1 MLAVRALKILHAE
14 HGMKKS
20 FLKLFVLTSLV
31 FAFAV
36 SVTTLKVKASD
47 TEVTGVLSTNIA
59 GGWGN
64 GIAVE
69 FTPGLALGTY
79 WEAINT
85 SKLVLKNAKGEI
97 VPITTAETV
106 GDQIAINRNLG
117 FNYYGYTLTIQ
128 SGFQVIRTSD
138 SHAFP
143 PIVVT
148 EKTYVFRGDVATGG
162 YWVLYTAL
170 TDLGVDDNSLELTV
184 GGATHQIVPTLTPET
199 ANPII
204 LYESAD
210 AEIATVST
218 SGLVTAVAEGSTTVT
233 VFAGSYTEVI
243 NVTVSP
249 AVGVQNGILIT
260 TPEKKITTFKGYAY
274 DLSLLTA
281 VVAYE
286 GGGTGAAIVVT
297 PEKITGTFD
306 KDTVGTYTLTL
317 TDGAFSDT
325 FTVEVVAVPAIAAR
339 GTTAGTDFGNNSGWG
354 NFYVVFDSPDIGQYL
369 NLHEEALT
377 QVQGK
382 VSVFGEYTHIT
393 SIKNLGGGR
402 YEFWFD
408 NTNFKAGDKIILEN
422 GMGLWQYQGG
432 SVSGATHEGTG
443 GKFVLI
449 GELKADLAYV
459 YTGSAWVVFVADP
472 TAMDLSV
479 TSNDLLVEGTLPITV
494 TLTPESSY
502 GTPIFTSSNEAV
514 ATVSA
519 TGVVTGVAAGSVTI
533 TATLGSIVETVELT
547 VSEPVTPPNG
557 ILITTPEKTITTFA
571 GYPYD
576 LSLLTAVET
585 YEGGGTGAAVV
596 ITSEMVSGTYNAN
609 TPGNYTL
616 TLTSG
621 TFTDTFT
628 VTVVAVPAIT
638 AAGTVPGNH
647 FGNNS
652 GWGQFYVVFDSPDI
666 GEYLNLKDEALTQV
680 MGKVE
685 VAGRYDRIASMKN
698 LGGGRYEFWFVPEF
712 SLKAGD
718 KIVLEAGMGLWQY
731 EGGTFAGH
739 DASGGEF
746 VLIAE
751 LKADLSYVYTGTDWA
766 IFTAEPTDFNL
777 SAPVSFVAAGATL
790 DLSYAVSPEGTYGT
804 PIFSTSDA
812 DIATVSPLGVV
823 TGIAEGDV
831 IITAILGDVTKTM
844 EITVTAALDVVGIEI
859 LDVFNIYYVVKDAE
873 AFTPVFTR
881 ARLIFE
887 GGSHS
892 PEFTLTPEDYTIGTI
907 DTSVVGNVN
916 VTVTVTYEAE
926 DFDVVIPAKVY
937 EYVDQ
942 RVSEVGIVDWFIFA
956 TFIQMPNTSG
966 NEANITN
973 TSLMPNTVENITYE
987 RADGTEVELQGF
999 YMLGTNLVLFPVFL
1013 YDGGTPILTIDNYD
1027 EYYLE
1032 GDMITLS
1039 AGLPIYR
1046 WTGGM
1051 KATETDNHAMDL
1063 GTGEVVIDGYI
1074 EETIQYRYNGNIWG
1088 IYIEYTDIV
1097 RQNDSISML
1106 IGENKTT
1113 GVTRVPANATTG
1125 TFTYE
1130 SSDDTIVSVTENGI
1144 LQGLKAG
1151 SATITV
1157 TLSDPNRP
1165 NDTKTTT
1172 ITVTVSDYITGL
1184 SITGPVDLTKGKTL
1198 DLSKVEAHYLYRSG
1212 AIGDAVDL
1220 TNATIT
1226 GLNAEEIGEQ
1236 TVVISF
1242 VSGSNTF
1249 TGELVVN
1256 VVKSKVGLYIGI
1268 GGGVAAVVAG
1278 AAALIFVFVIK
1289 KKPV

>member
-1 MLAVRALKILHAE
+1 
-14 HGMKKS
+14 MKKS
-20 FLKLFVLTSLV
+20 FLKLFLFTSLV

-36 SVTTLKVKASD
+36 SVSTLRVQASD

-59 GGWGN
+59 GGWGE

-79 WEAINT
+79 WEAIDT
-85 SKLVLKNAKGEI
+85 SKLVLKNAKGVV
-97 VPITTAETV
+97 VPITLAETV
-106 GDQIAINRNLG
+106 GDQIAINRGSG

-148 EKTYVFRGDVATGG
+148 EKTYVFRGNVTTGG
-162 YWVLYTAL
+162 YWDLYTPA
-170 TDLGVDDNSLELTV
+170 TDITVDDNTLELTV
-184 GGATHQIVPTLTPET
+184 GGATHQVVSTLTPET
-199 ANPII
+199 ANPIV
-204 LYESAD
+204 LFESAD
-210 AEIATVST
+210 AGIASVSS
-218 SGLVTAVAEGSTTVT
+218 SGLVTAVAEGSTTIT
-233 VFAGSYTEVI
+233 IYAGSVTEVI
-243 NVTVSP
+243 NVSVSP
-249 AVGVQNGILIT
+249 AAAEQTGILIT
-260 TPEKKITTFKGYAY
+260 TPEKKITTFKGYEY
-274 DLSLLTA
+274 DLSKLTA
-281 VVAYE
+281 VVSYD
-286 GGGTGAAIVVT
+286 GGGTGAAIIIT
-297 PEKITGTFD
+297 PEKISGTFD
-306 KDTVGTYTLTL
+306 KDTIGNYTLTL

-339 GTTAGTDFGNNSGWG
+339 GTTAGSDFGNNSGWG
-354 NFYVVFDSPDIGQYL
+354 NFYVVFDSPDISQYL
-369 NLHEEALT
+369 NIKEEALA
-377 QVQGK
+377 QVQSK

-408 NTNFKAGDKIILEN
+408 NANFKAGDKIVLEA
-422 GMGLWQYQGG
+422 GMGLWQYAGG
-432 SVSGATHEGTG
+432 LVDGNHDASGGE
-443 GKFVLI
+443 FVLI

-459 YTGSAWVVFVADP
+459 YTGSAWAVFVADP
-472 TAMDLSV
+472 TAMELSV
-479 TSNDLLVEGTLPITV
+479 SANELLVEGTLPITF
-494 TLTPESSY
+494 TLSPENSY
-502 GTPIFTSSNEAV
+502 GTPTFASSNTDV

-519 TGVVTGVAAGSVTI
+519 TGVVTGVAAGNVTI
-533 TATLGSIVETVELT
+533 TVTLGSIVETVELT

-576 LSLLTAVET
+576 LASLTAVET
-585 YEGGGTGAAVV
+585 YEGGGTGAAIV
-596 ITSEMVSGTYNAN
+596 ITSDMVTGTYDAN

-628 VTVVAVPAIT
+628 VVVEAVPAID

-652 GWGQFYVVFDSPDI
+652 GWGAFYVVFNSPDI
-666 GEYLNLKDEALTQV
+666 AEYLNLKDEALTQV
-680 MGKVE
+680 MSKVN
-685 VAGRYDRIASMKN
+685 VAGRYDLISSMKN

-712 SLKAGD
+712 SFKAGD
-718 KIVLEAGMGLWQY
+718 VIVLEEGMGLWQY
-731 EGGTFAGH
+731 EGGTFTGH

-746 VLIAE
+746 VLIGE

-766 IFTAEPTDFNL
+766 IFTAEPTDFSL

-790 DLSYAVSPEGTYGT
+790 DLTYAVTPEGTYGT

-812 DIATVSPLGVV
+812 DVATVSPLGVV
-823 TGIAEGDV
+823 TGVAEGTV
-831 IITAILGDVTKTM
+831 VITAILGDVTKTI
-844 EITVTAALDVVGIEI
+844 EITVTAALDVVDIEI

-881 ARLIFE
+881 ARLVFE

-892 PEFTLTPEDYTIGTI
+892 PEFTLTPEDYSVGTI

-916 VTVTVTYEAE
+916 VTITVTYEAE
-926 DFDVVIPAKVY
+926 DYDVVIPAKVY
-937 EYVDQ
+937 EYVPQ

-973 TSLMPNTVENITYE
+973 ASSMPDTLDHITYE
-987 RADGTEVELQGF
+987 RADGTEIELQGF

-1013 YDGGTPILTIDNYD
+1013 YDGGTPIVTIDNYD

-1051 KATETDNHAMDL
+1051 VATETDNHAMDP

-1074 EETIQYRYNGNIWG
+1074 EETIQYRYNGNVWG
-1088 IYIEYTDIV
+1088 IYIEYTDV
-1097 RQNDSISML
+1097 AKQNDAISML

-1130 SSDDTIVSVTENGI
+1130 SSDETIVSVTENGI

-1151 SATITV
+1151 TATITI
-1157 TLSDPNRP
+1157 TLSDSTRP

-1172 ITVTVSDYITGL
+1172 VTVTVSDYITGL
-1184 SITGPVDLTKGKTL
+1184 SITGPVDLTQGKTL
-1198 DLSKVEAHYLYRSG
+1198 DLTKLEAKYLYRSG
-1212 AIGDAVDL
+1212 ALGDAVDL
-1220 TNATIT
+1220 TDATIT
-1226 GLNAEEIGEQ
+1226 GLNAEELGEQ
-1236 TVVISF
+1236 TIIISL
-1242 VSGSNTF
+1242 VSGTDTF
-1249 TGELVVN
+1249 SGELVVN